1 MAYIRMLCTR
11 MYILVFLFSIPHANV
26 LTNVG
31 FVRTGEKLSIQQLQ
45 NSKTIKNLRAK
56 LKENDHLLA
65 AQR

>member
-1 MAYIRMLCTR
+1 MWELC
-11 MYILVFLFSIPHANV
+11 
-26 LTNVG
+26 
-31 FVRTGEKLSIQQLQ
+31 TGEKLSIQQLQ